1 MTVIILQIVN
11 EIRNWSKS
19 GMHKATDNM
28 FSVLKLTAVMAAAA
42 LATGCLSAKS
52 PPTEA
57 AAEAE
62 PAAPVE
68 EEVAAAPAAEIES
81 SPLKLWTVAEGD
93 NLWGIACKEEVYNVP
108 EKWPLI
114 YKANLEQIEDADLI
128 YPGQVL
134 DIPRDS
140 TDGEIEAA
148 INHAKTR
155 GAWAVG
161 PIEATDQE
169 YLKNSG

>member
-1 MTVIILQIVN
+1 MQ
-11 EIRNWSKS
+11 
-19 GMHKATDNM
+19 KAADNT
-28 FSVLKLTAVMAAAA
+28 FSVLKLIAVMAAAA
-42 LATGCLSAKS
+42 LATGCMSAKS

-68 EEVAAAPAAEIES
+68 EEVAEAPAPAAEIEP

>member
-1 MTVIILQIVN
+1 MQ
-11 EIRNWSKS
+11 
-19 GMHKATDNM
+19 KATENI
-28 FSVLKLTAVMAAAA
+28 FSVPKLIAVMAAAA
-42 LATGCLSAKS
+42 LATGCMSAKS

-68 EEVAAAPAAEIES
+68 EEVAAAAPPAEIEP

>member
-1 MTVIILQIVN
+1 VYFKNFKLT
-11 EIRNWSKS
+11 NWRKS
-19 GMHKATDNM
+19 GMQKASDNL
-28 FSVLKLTAVMAAAA
+28 FLAGKLFAVGLAAV
-42 LATGCLSAKS
+42 LATGCISAKS
-52 PPTEA
+52 PPTDEA
-57 AAEAE
+57 AAAE

-68 EEVAAAPAAEIES
+68 EAAAAAASAPAAAAGELTS
-81 SPLKLWTVAEGD
+81 WTVVDG
-93 NLWGIACKEEVYNVP
+93 NHLWGISAMEEVYNIP

-114 YKANLEQIEDADLI
+114 YKSNLDQIEDADLI

-134 DIPRDS
+134 AIPRGS
-140 TDGEIEAA
+140 SQGEVDAA

-161 PIEATDQE
+161 PIEASDQE

>member
-1 MTVIILQIVN
+1 M
-11 EIRNWSKS
+11 SKAS
-19 GMHKATDNM
+19 ENLTTG
-28 FSVLKLTAVMAAAA
+28 LKLTGILAAVA
-42 LATGCLSAKS
+42 LATGCISAKK
-52 PPTEA
+52 PPEEIA
-57 AAEAE
+57 KPAE
-62 PAAPVE
+62 PAKVE
-68 EEVAAAPAAEIES
+68 EVVEVQEVVATQLTS
-81 SPLKLWTVAEGD
+81 WTVVEGN

-114 YKANLEQIEDADLI
+114 YKANIDQIKDADLI

-140 TDGEIEAA
+140 SQAEVDAA

-161 PIEATDQE
+161 PVEASDTI
-169 YLKNSG
+169 YLNNAS

>member
-1 MTVIILQIVN
+1 
-11 EIRNWSKS
+11 
-19 GMHKATDNM
+19 MHKATDNM

>member
-1 MTVIILQIVN
+1 MQ
-11 EIRNWSKS
+11 RAS
-19 GMHKATDNM
+19 DNL
-28 FSVLKLTAVMAAAA
+28 FSVMKLIAILAAAA
-42 LATGCLSAKS
+42 FATGCISAKS
-52 PPTEA
+52 KPTEEA
-57 AAEAE
+57 AAAE
-62 PAAPVE
+62 PAAAAAE
-68 EEVAAAPAAEIES
+68 ETAAAPAPEPEPAV
-81 SPLKLWTVAEGD
+81 LKFWTVAEGD

-140 TDGEIEAA
+140 TQSEIDAA

-161 PIEATDQE
+161 PVEASDKE

>member
-1 MTVIILQIVN
+1 MTVNTLQIVN

-19 GMHKATDNM
+19 GMQKATENI
-28 FSVLKLTAVMAAAA
+28 FSVPKLIAVMAAAA
-42 LATGCLSAKS
+42 LATGCMSAKS

-68 EEVAAAPAAEIES
+68 EEVAAAAPPAEIEP

-128 YPGQVL
+128 YPGQEL
-134 DIPRDS
+134 DIDRSAS
-140 TDGEIEAA
+140 TDDIDAA
-148 INHAKTR
+148 IEHARTR
-155 GAWAVG
+155 GAWSLGVVEDSDMA
-161 PIEATDQE
+161 
-169 YLKNSG
+169 YLAR

>member
-1 MTVIILQIVN
+1 
-11 EIRNWSKS
+11 
-19 GMHKATDNM
+19 MHKASDNL
-28 FSVLKLTAVMAAAA
+28 FLAGKLFAIALAAV
-42 LATGCLSAKS
+42 LATGCISAKS
-52 PPTEA
+52 PPTEEA
-57 AAEAE
+57 AAAE

-68 EEVAAAPAAEIES
+68 ETAAAPAPAPAAEPFDLI
-81 SPLKLWTVAEGD
+81 LWTVVEGD
-93 NLWGIACKEEVYNVP
+93 HLWGIAAMEEVYNVP

-114 YKANLEQIEDADLI
+114 YKSNLEQIEDADLI

-140 TDGEIEAA
+140 SQGEVDAA

-161 PIEATDQE
+161 PVEATDQE